1 MNRKI
6 INMLLFLAM
15 ISLGL
20 SVVPYYFYY
29 STVQVQDDKY
39 TIVDYSGLKKL
50 EPGQKFAVKMVK
62 ILDGNSFEFL
72 LEGDVWIKAVVPIIP
87 QESAYSFVVD
97 ILPKVQNPTVLLKGQ
112 YKSIWIVEFN
122 FMLDGKATRLDSVL
136 KENHLV
142 FE

>member
-1 MNRKI
+1 MVF
-6 INMLLFLAM
+6 FLAM
-15 ISLGL
+15 VSLGL

-29 STVQVQDDKY
+29 SSVQDDSIKY
-39 TIVDYSGLKKL
+39 TVIDYSGLKKL

-87 QESAYSFVVD
+87 QETAYGFVTD
-97 ILPKVQNPTVLLKGQ
+97 MLPKVQNPAVLLKGQ
-112 YKSIWIVEFN
+112 YKNIWIVEFD